1 MNFSA
6 ELQKKTTIWDLPP
19 PLYRDGWM
27 EHLKCVQNQLGACF
41 KTVQFWEFST
51 AYVMIHY
58 IGCYELSKL
67 CASTAS
73 IELGEIS
80 RPNYSNPWT
89 LEGKR
94 LGVCRLFYK
103 PIARFDTKLGY
114 RRIKDF
120 AEKNIHR
127 SDKKRCGDIL
137 DFFMHSFYKQIYVPM
152 LSSKENSINLV
163 HVGK

>member
-1 MNFSA
+1 MNSQNCVP
-6 ELQKKTTIWDLPP
+6 LQQALNWEKF
-19 PLYRDGWM
+19 
-27 EHLKCVQNQLGACF
+27 HVQIIVIQ
-41 KTVQFWEFST
+41 
-51 AYVMIHY
+51 
-58 IGCYELSKL
+58 
-67 CASTAS
+67 
-73 IELGEIS
+73 
-80 RPNYSNPWT
+80 T